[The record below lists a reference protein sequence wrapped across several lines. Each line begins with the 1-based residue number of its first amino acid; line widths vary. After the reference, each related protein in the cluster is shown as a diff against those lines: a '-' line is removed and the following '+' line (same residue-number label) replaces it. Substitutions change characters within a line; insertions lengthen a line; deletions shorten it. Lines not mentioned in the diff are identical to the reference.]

1 MGKGLPVT
9 RTIVFSEEAMV
20 TTCEGQ
26 WLGCNELTI
35 DERRFKAKVVGRQEV
50 SRERK
55 LSVQGWTITG
65 FMKPHFI
72 LVNCEGFLK

>member
-1 MGKGLPVT
+1 
-9 RTIVFSEEAMV
+9 MV

-65 FMKPHFI
+65 FMQEEYGI
-72 LVNCEGFLK
+72 T

>member
-35 DERRFKAKVVGRQEV
+35 DERRFKAKVVCRTSG
-50 SRERK
+50 SF
-55 LSVQGWTITG
+55 TG
-65 FMKPHFI
+65 EKAFCTRVDDHGI
-72 LVNCEGFLK
+72 YARRVRNNLICT